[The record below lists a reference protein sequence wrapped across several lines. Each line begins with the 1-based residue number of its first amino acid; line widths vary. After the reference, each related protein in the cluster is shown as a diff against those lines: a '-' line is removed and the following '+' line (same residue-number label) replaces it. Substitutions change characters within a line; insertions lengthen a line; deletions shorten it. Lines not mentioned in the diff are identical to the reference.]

1 MRDGL
6 TVASPGVIYLPLRP
20 RDYGR
25 PGLHGVTLV
34 VRVAP
39 GIDAISAVRREISAI
54 DEKLTP
60 FDARSMP
67 EQIDQLMFP
76 VQAALWTYSFIGVFG
91 LILASVGL
99 AGVTAYSVARRRREI
114 GIRVALGA
122 SSGDVLRLVMREGS
136 VVVAAGTV
144 IGLALA
150 WAAMRA
156 LAAVLSVIASTSGR
170 NTSTTVLL
178 MGAPLL
184 LAAVALVACY
194 LPARKSLR
202 VDPVVALRQE

>member
-1 MRDGL
+1 
-6 TVASPGVIYLPLRP
+6 
-20 RDYGR
+20 
-25 PGLHGVTLV
+25 VTLV
-34 VRVAP
+34 VRAAP
-39 GIDAISAVRREISAI
+39 GVDAITTVRREISAI

-136 VVVAAGTV
+136 IVVAAGTV

-156 LAAVLSVIASTSGR
+156 LAAALSVIASTSGR
-170 NTSTTVLL
+170 NTSTPVLL
-178 MGAPLL
+178 IGAPLL

-194 LPARKSLR
+194 LPARESLR
-202 VDPVVALRQE
+202 VDPIVALRQE